1 MSEIANKAMRTHRS
15 ALDLD
20 GLADDLHKLEMQFR
34 YIAFDLDR
42 NAAEQLEDSDIEPE
56 RSVLYRSAANL
67 AIRCR
72 LSEIAKKLIE
82 KGLAGNPPEPYK
94 VALEELGGQVEQA
107 MEGYQ

>member
-1 MSEIANKAMRTHRS
+1 MNEAMRTHRS

-56 RSVLYRSAANL
+56 RSVLYRSAASL
-67 AIRCR
+67 AFCCHMP
-72 LSEIAKKLIE
+72 EIAKKLTE
-82 KGLAGNPPEPYK
+82 KGLAGNPPEAFK
-94 VALEELGGQVEQA
+94 VALEELRGQVAKA
-107 MEGYQ
+107 MEANQ